1 MDDGG
6 FRKARLE
13 LEALYEG
20 VPDDSVNLTFRHLTD
35 VNLQP
40 NSSFEKRRANPSIPI
55 PIPIPIPGDNETT
68 PLNKLPSLDFNRALQ
83 AANQHSRPDA
93 KISLHPSAQV
103 GGSGGP
109 LHATAG
115 DIQSHPKS
123 EHEHVGGLRPALE
136 YSAAYEE
143 ASRISGIGSMYG
155 HHRATAR
162 SRRPGIPHS
171 NICTNCT
178 TYIYIFRHRCL
189 VCGRVYCRQ
198 CVRIGMGEMT
208 EGRKC
213 IECLGRKF
221 SHRYIGK
228 AGDVGCFGWRYSSA
242 VKQAELKWAE
252 KGPRRKGER
261 ALHSRG
267 YGGGVTNSIS
277 MTSPSQSPWAP
288 TTSSVD
294 VSTIYSSRFAV
305 MSSSSPHSPAHRHHL
320 PF

>member
-55 PIPIPIPGDNETT
+55 PIPIPIPGDKETT

-93 KISLHPSAQV
+93 KISLHPSAQC
-103 GGSGGP
+103 
-109 LHATAG
+109 
-115 DIQSHPKS
+115 
-123 EHEHVGGLRPALE
+123 GLRGGKPYHGGE
-136 YSAAYEE
+136 
-143 ASRISGIGSMYG
+143 SRIGGIGSMYD
-155 HHRATAR
+155 HHRATAG

-213 IECLGRKF
+213 IQCLGRKF

-228 AGDVGCFGWRYSSA
+228 AGDVGCFSWRYSSA

-261 ALHSRG
+261 ALHRRG

-288 TTSSVD
+288 TTTSVD

-305 MSSSSPHSPAHRHHL
+305 MSTSSPHSPVHRHHL

>member
-1 MDDGG
+1 M
-6 FRKARLE
+6 E

-40 NSSFEKRRANPSIPI
+40 NSSLEKKRSNPPI
-55 PIPIPIPGDNETT
+55 SFSRDDQST
-68 PLNKLPSLDFNRALQ
+68 PLTKLPSLDFNRALQ
-83 AANQHSRPDA
+83 AANQYSRPDA

-103 GGSGGP
+103 GQGGRPPLPPPHTISG
-109 LHATAG
+109 
-115 DIQSHPKS
+115 DNQSCHS
-123 EHEHVGGLRPALE
+123 NLEHVHVGGLRPALE

-143 ASRISGIGSMYG
+143 ASRISSMYDHR
-155 HHRATAR
+155 HHRLTPGR
-162 SRRPGIPHS
+162 CRPGIPHS
-171 NICTNCT
+171 NICTNCS

-189 VCGRVYCRQ
+189 VCGRVYCWQ
-198 CVRIGMGEMT
+198 CVRTGMGEMT

-228 AGDVGCFGWRYSSA
+228 AGDVGCFGWKYSSA
-242 VKQAELKWAE
+242 VKQAELKWVE

-261 ALHSRG
+261 GH
-267 YGGGVTNSIS
+267 GGRTNSMS
-277 MTSPSQSPWAP
+277 MMSASQSPWAP
-288 TTSSVD
+288 TTATSVD
-294 VSTIYSSRFAV
+294 VSAIYSSRFAV
-305 MSSSSPHSPAHRHHL
+305 MSSPHSPAHRHHI

>member
-40 NSSFEKRRANPSIPI
+40 NSSFEKRRGTPSIPI
-55 PIPIPIPGDNETT
+55 PIPRDNETT

-83 AANQHSRPDA
+83 AANQQSRPDT

-103 GGSGGP
+103 GGSGS
-109 LHATAG
+109 AG
-115 DIQSHPKS
+115 DIQSHAKS
-123 EHEHVGGLRPALE
+123 EHVGGLRPALE
-136 YSAAYEE
+136 YTAAYEE
-143 ASRISGIGSMYG
+143 ASRISGMSSMYQ
-155 HHRATAR
+155 HHRATAGTGR
-162 SRRPGIPHS
+162 RRPGIPHS
-171 NICTNCT
+171 NICANCT

-213 IECLGRKF
+213 MECLGRKF

-228 AGDVGCFGWRYSSA
+228 AGDVGCFGWRYSTA

-261 ALHSRG
+261 R

-277 MTSPSQSPWAP
+277 MMSASQSPWAP
-288 TTSSVD
+288 TTTSAD

-305 MSSSSPHSPAHRHHL
+305 MSSPSLSPHSPAHRHHL